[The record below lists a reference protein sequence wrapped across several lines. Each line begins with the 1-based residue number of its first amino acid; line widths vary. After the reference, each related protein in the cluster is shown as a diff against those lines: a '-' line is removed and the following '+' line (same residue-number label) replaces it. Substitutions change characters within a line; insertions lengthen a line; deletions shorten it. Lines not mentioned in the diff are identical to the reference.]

1 MSYIH
6 QDKQKQRQT
15 DNQNTDSFIDRQRDR
30 KTIVKQTD
38 IKVDRSIYI
47 KNQIR
52 RELIFYLQ
60 FFQKVNLSLDP

>member
-6 QDKQKQRQT
+6 KGKQKERQI
-15 DNQNTDSFIDRQRDR
+15 DNENTDSFMDRQRDR

-38 IKVDRSIYI
+38 IEVDRSIYI

-52 RELIFYLQ
+52 RELIFCLQ
-60 FFQKVNLSLDP
+60 FL